1 MADSPSETIRSVSN
15 ALTVM
20 EAFKPDETIGVSD
33 LARRVGLPKTTT
45 QRILQTLQ
53 AAGWV
58 SSSGAPQTR
67 WGPSAKFLA
76 IGSRLSQ
83 GWGLRMVA
91 TPIMHELRD
100 STSET
105 VTLVV
110 PQGTQVVYLDR
121 AESRE
126 MIRATTVPGSVQSIL
141 KSTGGKAILAEM
153 PEAQARALLG
163 NDLPRHTEFT
173 ITNIDRMMENLRE
186 ARRIGYA
193 VSWQEWHIDVV
204 GVGAAIK
211 DATGS
216 PIAAI
221 SMIIPAVRASKERVT
236 KELGPMVA
244 QAARAISSRLNSAH

>member
-1 MADSPSETIRSVSN
+1 MADSNSDTIRSVSN
-15 ALTVM
+15 ALAVM

-33 LARRVGLPKTTT
+33 LARRVGLAKTTT

-91 TPIMHELRD
+91 TQVMHELRD

-110 PQGTQVVYLDR
+110 PQGNQVVYLDR

-141 KSTGGKAILAEM
+141 QSTGGKAILSEM
-153 PEAQARALLG
+153 PEAEARKLLG
-163 NDLPRHTEFT
+163 TSLPRHTEHT
-173 ITNIDRMMENLRE
+173 ITRVEDMMDNLRQ
-186 ARRIGYA
+186 ARKQGYA
-193 VSWQEWHIDVV
+193 VSWREWHNDVV

-211 DATGS
+211 DASGA

-221 SMIIPAVRASKERVT
+221 SMIIPAVRATRARIS
-236 KELGPMVA
+236 KELGPLVA
-244 QAARAISSRLNSAH
+244 QAARAISERLQSAR

>member
-1 MADSPSETIRSVSN
+1 MSDSSNQTIRSVTN

-33 LARRVGLPKTTT
+33 LARRVGLAKTTT

-58 SSSGAPQTR
+58 SAIGAPQTR

-83 GWGLRMVA
+83 GWGLRMMA
-91 TPIMHELRD
+91 TPVMHELRD

-110 PQGTQVVYLDR
+110 PQGNQVVYLDR

-126 MIRATTVPGSVQSIL
+126 MIRATTSLGSVQSIL
-141 KSTGGKAILAEM
+141 QSTGGKAILSEM
-153 PEAQARALLG
+153 PEAEARKLLG
-163 NDLPRHTEFT
+163 SSLPRHTEHT
-173 ITNIDRMMENLRE
+173 ITDIEEMVANLRQ
-186 ARRIGYA
+186 ARKQGYA
-193 VSWQEWHIDVV
+193 VSWREWHIDVA

-211 DATGS
+211 DANGS

-221 SMIIPAVRASKERVT
+221 SMIIPAVRATRTRIS
-236 KELGPMVA
+236 KELGPLVA
-244 QAARAISSRLNSAH
+244 QAAKSISARLQTAR

>member
-1 MADSPSETIRSVSN
+1 MAESSTETIRSVTN

-45 QRILQTLQ
+45 QRILLTLQ

-58 SSSGAPQTR
+58 ASTGAPQTR

-91 TPIMHELRD
+91 TPVMLELRD
-100 STSET
+100 KTLET

-110 PQGTQVVYLDR
+110 PQGNQVVYLDR

-141 KSTGGKAILAEM
+141 QSTGGKAILAEM
-153 PEAQARALLG
+153 PEAEARKLLG
-163 NDLPRHTEFT
+163 TSLPRHTEHT
-173 ITNIDRMMENLRE
+173 ITNVDEMMDNLRQ
-186 ARRIGYA
+186 AHRLGYA
-193 VSWQEWHIDVV
+193 VSWREWHIDVV

-211 DATGS
+211 DGS
-216 PIAAI
+216 GAPIAAI
-221 SMIIPAVRASKERVT
+221 SMIIPAVRAARTRIS
-236 KELGPMVA
+236 KELGPLVA
-244 QAARAISSRLNSAH
+244 QAAKAISSRLQSAL